1 MNFKND
7 AGSINLNISKDI
19 NKKRLKETT
28 SGKLN
33 LQLVKLNF
41 QLKQWKKSKAG
52 KLHIIFI
59 ALQTSIV
66 FNNHSSLKSELF
78 LKPIHLSG
86 FTCFKAQSFENSGFS
101 GSIFFRVRVLG
112 PV

>member
-41 QLKQWKKSKAG
+41 QLKQ
-52 KLHIIFI
+52 
-59 ALQTSIV
+59 
-66 FNNHSSLKSELF
+66 
-78 LKPIHLSG
+78 
-86 FTCFKAQSFENSGFS
+86 
-101 GSIFFRVRVLG
+101 
-112 PV
+112 